1 MSIKGL
7 SPRHLYTYTEKARQ
21 QRLAYLSKYMQCSLD
36 KVAQNSFDA
45 TALSNNIEGFIGS
58 VEVPVGI
65 GGPLQINGLHAQ
77 GLFYAPFATTEGAL
91 IASISRGATAITRS
105 GGATAR
111 VLGQRMMRVPHF
123 EFLSVTEALEFSHWV
138 VNYLDELRS
147 EISSHSR
154 YAQLVALTPQIIGR
168 SVHLHFI
175 YETGAAAGQNMTTTC
190 TWHVCRWIQ
199 EKLATTTDLKP
210 HHFMIDGNLSSDKKV
225 SYQSL
230 IHGRGTRV
238 IAEVYLSARVCQSIL
253 RVTPV
258 QLVNAYHRAVE
269 GAIAAGM
276 VGVNINVANVIA
288 ALFTALGQDIACI
301 HESSVAHLRMELSD
315 EGALYCSITLPSL
328 VIGTVGGGTY
338 LPHQR
343 ECLNML
349 GCSGPDGTSKLAE
362 IIASYCLALDIS
374 TLSAIAADEFAK
386 SHEKLGRNR
395 PHLAA
400 APTTLAELNLAF
412 FHSASYNPVWG
423 SKLPVSAAI
432 SAGSDE
438 KYSLLTTLSA
448 QHSNRLMGLFP
459 GTLTNAARQDIPVML
474 KLKPLDQDI
483 FTMMKFFAGKSS
495 PALLQAL
502 SDATHL
508 IEFVNTHSREVAVMN
523 QQDPRLTRY
532 MPKVY
537 GVIRDDKTRTYALI
551 EEHLHDLVLMDSTN
565 GIGLWQ
571 PRHIEVAIAGIAEI
585 HAVWLGQEGALLQQ
599 FPEICLQGKENT
611 LAQRPLLQA
620 FAGFMAQ
627 NVAHYFTPSEHDDF
641 LSWIASIEIWCSEIE
656 QMPRTLVHNDFN
668 PRNIAFRQCDER
680 LELCCWDWE
689 LATLHLPQRD
699 LVELLVFTQQADIS
713 AETVAH
719 YLEFHRQQLE
729 HHSQSVVDAIQWQRG
744 YVLALHDFWL
754 RRIPFYLMVHHVS
767 PYPFIDR
774 AMLTLRK
781 LIELTR
787 AHSTT

>member
-1 MSIKGL
+1 
-7 SPRHLYTYTEKARQ
+7 
-21 QRLAYLSKYMQCSLD
+21 
-36 KVAQNSFDA
+36 
-45 TALSNNIEGFIGS
+45 
-58 VEVPVGI
+58 
-65 GGPLQINGLHAQ
+65 
-77 GLFYAPFATTEGAL
+77 
-91 IASISRGATAITRS
+91 
-105 GGATAR
+105 
-111 VLGQRMMRVPHF
+111 
-123 EFLSVTEALEFSHWV
+123 
-138 VNYLDELRS
+138 
-147 EISSHSR
+147 
-154 YAQLVALTPQIIGR
+154 
-168 SVHLHFI
+168 
-175 YETGAAAGQNMTTTC
+175 
-190 TWHVCRWIQ
+190 
-199 EKLATTTDLKP
+199 
-210 HHFMIDGNLSSDKKV
+210 
-225 SYQSL
+225 
-230 IHGRGTRV
+230 
-238 IAEVYLSARVCQSIL
+238 
-253 RVTPV
+253 
-258 QLVNAYHRAVE
+258 
-269 GAIAAGM
+269 
-276 VGVNINVANVIA
+276 
-288 ALFTALGQDIACI
+288 
-301 HESSVAHLRMELSD
+301 
-315 EGALYCSITLPSL
+315 
-328 VIGTVGGGTY
+328 
-338 LPHQR
+338 
-343 ECLNML
+343 
-349 GCSGPDGTSKLAE
+349 
-362 IIASYCLALDIS
+362 
-374 TLSAIAADEFAK
+374 
-386 SHEKLGRNR
+386 
-395 PHLAA
+395 
-400 APTTLAELNLAF
+400 
-412 FHSASYNPVWG
+412 
-423 SKLPVSAAI
+423 
-432 SAGSDE
+432 
-438 KYSLLTTLSA
+438 
-448 QHSNRLMGLFP
+448 MGLFP

-483 FTMMKFFAGKSS
+483 FTMMKFFAGKCS

-523 QQDPRLTRY
+523 QHDPRLTRY

-599 FPEICLQGKENT
+599 FPEICLQGKEST

-627 NVAHYFTPSEHDDF
+627 NVAHYFTPSEHDYF

-729 HHSQSVVDAIQWQRG
+729 HHSQSAVDAIQWQRG

-754 RRIPFYLMVHHVS
+754 RRIPFYLMAHHVS

-774 AMLTLRK
+774 AMQTLRK